1 MAAKSKK
8 RKSTKQTK
16 KNTQQ
21 SFVRDEIIIWVT
33 LAVSILMLISNFGI
47 GGFVGEAISDFLFRI
62 FGWIAFVMP
71 FILFGA
77 VAFVISNKGNLHAYM
92 KVATC
97 LILMVLVCTFLRLV
111 DEKGGMLEISFCGC
125 PGTCHWHCRYI
136 CGRRYPDDHLP
147 CDHYR
152 EVGPEGG

>member
-47 GGFVGEAISDFLFRI
+47 GGFVGGAISDFLFRI
-62 FGWIAFVMP
+62 F
-71 FILFGA
+71 
-77 VAFVISNKGNLHAYM
+77 
-92 KVATC
+92 
-97 LILMVLVCTFLRLV
+97 
-111 DEKGGMLEISFCGC
+111 
-125 PGTCHWHCRYI
+125 
-136 CGRRYPDDHLP
+136 
-147 CDHYR
+147 
-152 EVGPEGG
+152 

>member
-97 LILMVLVCTFLRLV
+97 LILMVLVCTFLQLV
-111 DEKGGMLEISFCGC
+111 DEKGGMLGNILVDVLVPAIGIA
-125 PGTCHWHCRYI
+125 GTYVVDVI
-136 CGRRYPDDHLP
+136 QMII
-147 CDHYR
+147 
-152 EVGPEGG
+152 

>member
-77 VAFVISNKGNLHAYM
+77 VAFVI
-92 KVATC
+92 
-97 LILMVLVCTFLRLV
+97 
-111 DEKGGMLEISFCGC
+111 
-125 PGTCHWHCRYI
+125 
-136 CGRRYPDDHLP
+136 
-147 CDHYR
+147 
-152 EVGPEGG
+152 